1 MSQQDT
7 RAAQPRGVGDN
18 LAHWQ
23 IYAYRVAIGIAA
35 EIDAARA
42 FVDMRDPQ
50 HFVGVGA
57 GADETAGEEVAGG
70 IMAGKQCGRLGRL
83 NSHALNAR
91 LASASVY
98 RNKLHF
104 GAIALLGSGV
114 LANPSKADEK
124 NCLGTA
130 TLGRKRRGR

>member
-1 MSQQDT
+1 MT
-7 RAAQPRGVGDN
+7 
-18 LAHWQ
+18 
-23 IYAYRVAIGIAA
+23 
-35 EIDAARA
+35 
-42 FVDMRDPQ
+42 
-50 HFVGVGA
+50 
-57 GADETAGEEVAGG
+57 
-70 IMAGKQCGRLGRL
+70 GKQCGRFGGL
-83 NSHALNAR
+83 NSHVLNAR